1 MGAAIIRAG
10 SAAKR
15 RWLAAAHYLF
25 PGYFALVMA
34 TGVIAIAAKL
44 LHFAYIPQLLL
55 GVNWVA
61 YPLLWL
67 LTLTRAIAFRGDLL
81 RDMADH
87 QRAPG
92 FFTIV
97 AGSAVFGTQN
107 LLVAGWHG
115 VASALWW
122 FALCLW
128 LIIMYGFFTAVTVR
142 ERKPTLAGGIN
153 GAWLIAAVATQSLV
167 VLRAALGV
175 GGGEGADVLMFLALV
190 FFLIGAMLYLAIIP
204 LIFYRLT
211 FVRMSAGDFGPPYWI
226 NMGAVAIATLAGVSL
241 IDRAGD
247 WPLLGPCLPF
257 IHGFTLFFWAIATWW
272 IPFLFALMLWRYGWK
287 RDPLRYEPAFWGMVF
302 PLGMYTTATYR
313 LAHSFGF
320 DFLLLLPR
328 TIIFVALA
336 AWLVTMTGLIHQ
348 MVRSAR
354 T

>member
-1 MGAAIIRAG
+1 MIFPDTTAT
-10 SAAKR
+10 KR

-44 LHFAYIPQLLL
+44 LHLPYVPRLLL
-55 GVNWVA
+55 GVNWIA
-61 YPLLWL
+61 YPLLWM

-81 RDMADH
+81 RDMSDH

-97 AGSAVFGTQN
+97 AGTAVFGTQN

-115 VASALWW
+115 VANALWW
-122 FALCLW
+122 TALGLW
-128 LIIMYGFFTAVTVR
+128 LAIMYGFFTAVTVR
-142 ERKPTLAGGIN
+142 ARKPTLAAGIN

-167 VLRAALGV
+167 VLRAALGT
-175 GGGEGADVLMFLALV
+175 ADPPLQFLAML

-226 NMGAVAIATLAGVSL
+226 NMGAVAISTLAGVSL
-241 IDRAGD
+241 IDRAGQ
-247 WPLLGPCLPF
+247 WPLLAACLPF

-272 IPFLFALMLWRYGWK
+272 IPFLFALMLWRYGWQ

-313 LAHSFGF
+313 LAHSFGLG
-320 DFLLLLPR
+320 FLLPLPG
-328 TIIFVALA
+328 ILIYVALG
-336 AWLVTMTGLIHQ
+336 AWLVTMAGLLRQIWRGRQ
-348 MVRSAR
+348 S
-354 T
+354 